1 MARILVAEDSA
12 TQRAQI
18 SGVLEEAEYETVAV
32 ADGKEALHRL
42 EQGEAFD
49 LVLTDM
55 MMPEMD
61 GLHLVRAIRVHFPGT
76 PVILMTAQGT
86 DALAV
91 EALEQGAAGYV
102 PKSRLGE
109 RLIDEVAQVLHAS
122 GMNRSYEI
130 LLGCLARNEFSFELR
145 NDASLFRPLVDLL
158 QQMMAGMG
166 LCDSTGR
173 LRVGVALEH
182 VLVNA
187 LYWGNLAVRPEE
199 MPNSRELLIQ
209 GHLPSVVQERLAN
222 APFSQRKIYLDVVMS
237 REEATFVIRDE
248 GDGFDTSKVPDPG
261 DPDVMERQGGRGLLL
276 VQTFMD
282 GVTFNQ
288 AGNQVTMVKRRET

>member
-1 MARILVAEDSA
+1 MPRILVAEDSA

-18 SGVLEEAEYETVAV
+18 SGVLEEADYETVV
-32 ADGKEALHRL
+32 VNDGKEAVHLL
-42 EQGEAFD
+42 EQGESFD

-61 GLHLVRAIRVHFPGT
+61 GLQLVRAIRVHFSGT

-109 RLIDEVAQVLHAS
+109 RLIDEVSQVLHAS

-130 LLGCLARNEFSFELR
+130 LLSCLTRNEFSFELR
-145 NDASLFRPLVDLL
+145 NDATLFHPLVDLL

-187 LYWGNLAVRPEE
+187 MYWGNLAIRPEE
-199 MPNSRELLIQ
+199 MPNSRELLIE
-209 GHLPSVVQERLAN
+209 GHLPSVVQERLASD
-222 APFSQRKIYLDVVMS
+222 PYKQRTISLDVVMS
-237 REEATFVIRDE
+237 REEATFVVRDQGE
-248 GDGFDTSKVPDPG
+248 GFDTSQVPDPG
-261 DPDVMERQGGRGLLL
+261 DPDVMEREGGRGLLL

-282 GVTFNQ
+282 EVTFNE

>member
-1 MARILVAEDSA
+1 MPRILVAEDSA
-12 TQRAQI
+12 TQGAQI
-18 SGVLEEAEYETVAV
+18 SGVLEEAHYETVV
-32 ADGKEALHRL
+32 VRDGKEAIHRL
-42 EQGEAFD
+42 EQGESFD

-61 GLHLVRAIRVHFPGT
+61 GLQLVRAIRVHFSGT

-102 PKSRLGE
+102 PKSRLSE
-109 RLIDEVAQVLHAS
+109 RLINEVAQVLHAS
-122 GMNRSYEI
+122 RVNRSYEI

-145 NDASLFRPLVDLL
+145 NDPSLFQPLVDLL
-158 QQMMAGMG
+158 QQMMTGMG

-182 VLVNA
+182 ALLNA
-187 LYWGNLAVRPEE
+187 LYWGNLAIQPEE
-199 MPNSRELLIQ
+199 MPKARELLIQ
-209 GHLPSVVQERLAN
+209 GHLPGIVQERMAN
-222 APFSQRKIYLDVVMS
+222 TPYSQRKIYLEAVMS

-248 GDGFDTSKVPDPG
+248 GDGFDTSTVPDPG
-261 DPDVMERQGGRGLLL
+261 DPDVMEGPGGRGLLL

-282 GVTFNQ
+282 EVTFNP